1 MRKLFLGMDLAIC
14 SLWTIATLGGR
25 MVWVESP
32 AIWMVMLLIMLRIL
46 LSFTLY
52 NREKKAWVPG
62 LLFGG
67 LTAFAVSTDFDIKI
81 RELISKVFP
90 LLNIDFD
97 RGVYVGLHVAI
108 IAWLWIIPVVV
119 FLVNVFRKGYLVD
132 TLTWKDA
139 LGQLLWTEKRAR
151 TCCSLLLIAI
161 GALYAG

>member
-14 SLWTIATLGGR
+14 SLWTIAALGGR

-52 NREKKAWVPG
+52 NREKKTWIPG
-62 LLFGG
+62 LLFLG

-97 RGVYVGLHVAI
+97 RGGVCRTACGNHSLVVDNPRGSLSCQR
-108 IAWLWIIPVVV
+108 IP
-119 FLVNVFRKGYLVD
+119 
-132 TLTWKDA
+132 
-139 LGQLLWTEKRAR
+139 
-151 TCCSLLLIAI
+151 
-161 GALYAG
+161 